1 MSKKEPSTNRIP
13 AVTRRRFVQSASIAV
28 AAVATG
34 LTGRRAFAENLP
46 RVSEDDPMAQALN
59 YVHDASTVDEAKR
72 PADRYCYNCSLY
84 AGSADDE
91 WAGCSI
97 FPGKAVAG
105 RGWCSTWAPK
115 SNS

>member
-1 MSKKEPSTNRIP
+1 MSDKQSNTNRIP
-13 AVTRRRFVQSASIAV
+13 AVSRRRFVQGATISV
-28 AAVATG
+28 ALVATG
-34 LTGRRAFAENLP
+34 LSGRRAYAEKLP
-46 RVSEDDPMAQALN
+46 QLSEDDPMAKALN
-59 YVHDASTVDEAKR
+59 YVHDASAVDAAVR

-84 AGSADDE
+84 AGGADDE

-115 SNS
+115 SNG